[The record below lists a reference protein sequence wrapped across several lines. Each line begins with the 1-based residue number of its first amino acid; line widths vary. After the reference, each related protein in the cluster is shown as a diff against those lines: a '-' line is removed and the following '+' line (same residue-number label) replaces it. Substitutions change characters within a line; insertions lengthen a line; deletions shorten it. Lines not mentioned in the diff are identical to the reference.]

1 MTNIRPPSI
10 AASSYLN
17 AAPLCYSF
25 VYGSLKDRCTFLSDE
40 APARC
45 AELLAE
51 GLADAALIP
60 VIEYQRIPELK
71 VAPGSC
77 VASKGSVR
85 SVLLASRVPI
95 AQVRSVA
102 LDTSSRTSA
111 ALIQIILGRFY
122 NLGVS
127 YQPSAPM
134 LEQML
139 SKNDAALIIG
149 DPAMLIDRS
158 ALHVYDLA
166 EEWRKHTG
174 LPFVFAFWAIRAD
187 SLRWFGPDTAG
198 DPRVDFLAAKVEG
211 TAHADELADRYSQ
224 QLGLPRDDLFSY
236 LTEAISY
243 DLDEE
248 SLKGLRLYY
257 ELAREAELIPE
268 ARELVFHG

>member
-1 MTNIRPPSI
+1 MTNNPPSI

-25 VYGSLKDRCTFLSDE
+25 LSGAQKDRCTFLSDE

-45 AELLAE
+45 SELLAE
-51 GLADAALIP
+51 GSADAALIP
-60 VIEYQRIPELK
+60 VIEYQRIPGLK
-71 VAPGSC
+71 IAPGAC
-77 VASKGSVR
+77 VASKRSVR

-95 AQVRSVA
+95 TQVRSVA

-111 ALIQIILGRFY
+111 ALIQILLGRFY

-127 YQPSAPM
+127 YTTSPPKLEEM
-134 LEQML
+134 LE
-139 SKNDAALIIG
+139 SNDAALIIG

-158 ALHVYDLA
+158 ALYVYDLA

-174 LPFVFAFWAIRAD
+174 LPFVFASWAIRAD
-187 SLRWFGPDTAG
+187 STPWFKHDLEDDRTI
-198 DPRVDFLAAKVEG
+198 DFLAAKLEG
-211 TAHADELADRYSQ
+211 VAHADELADLYSER
-224 QLGLPRDDLFSY
+224 LGLPRDDLFSY

-248 SLKGLRLYY
+248 SLQGLRLYY
-257 ELAREAELIPE
+257 ELARECGLIQE
-268 ARELVFHG
+268 ARDIVFLD

>member
-1 MTNIRPPSI
+1 MTNDKPSI

-25 VYGSLKDRCTFLSDE
+25 VYGAQKDRCTFLSDE

-45 AELLAE
+45 AELLVD

-60 VIEYQRIPELK
+60 VIEYQRIPGLK
-71 VAPGSC
+71 IAPGAC
-77 VASKGSVR
+77 VASKKSVR

-95 AQVRSVA
+95 AQVHSVA

-122 NLGVS
+122 SLSVS
-127 YQPSAPM
+127 YRTSPPKLEDM
-134 LEQML
+134 LE
-139 SKNDAALIIG
+139 SSDAALIIG

-187 SLRWFGPDTAG
+187 STVWFGRNAAG
-198 DPRVDFLAAKVEG
+198 DRTIDFLAAKLEG
-211 TAHADELADRYSQ
+211 TAHADKLADLYSER
-224 QLGLPRDDLFSY
+224 LGLPRDDLFSY
-236 LTEAISY
+236 LTESISY

-248 SLKGLRLYY
+248 SLQGLRLYY
-257 ELAREAELIPE
+257 NLASEAGLIGE
-268 ARELVFHG
+268 ARDLVFLE